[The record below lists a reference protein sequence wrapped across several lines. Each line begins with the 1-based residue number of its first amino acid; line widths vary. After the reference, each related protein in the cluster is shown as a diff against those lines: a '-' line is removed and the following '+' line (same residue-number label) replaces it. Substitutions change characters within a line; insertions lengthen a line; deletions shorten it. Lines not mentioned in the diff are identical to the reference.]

1 MSRGYVREL
10 DSMLSL
16 VRQGSGLSQA
26 VVQGL
31 DLREVHFAW
40 EELKCDGTV
49 FLGCRFPEGINVEFL
64 MERGATVVPAFPD
77 LPYNPF
83 RPRLYSRA
91 ELMDGWAPGR
101 DESTD
106 KKIYE
111 HFQTHG
117 RDSPGVLESLSQ
129 RLHDHAIDDALRD
142 LLEGRTEGD
151 GAKRVVGIMGGHKTP
166 RSDPYYRKVAR
177 IARELTRSGYFI
189 TTGGGPGIMEAA
201 NLGAFLAGVSEEE
214 LEEALGILSA
224 APVYTDE
231 GYMQCAQ
238 QVLDMFRHGSS
249 SLAVPTWFYGHEP
262 SNLFSVHIAKYF
274 SNSLREDGLLAIALH
289 GVIFAPGSAGTT
301 QEVFQDATQN
311 HYATYGVISP
321 MVFLGRQH
329 FGEKTLIY
337 DCLRRQAEGKD
348 YDDYLCLAENED
360 EVVDFIGSNPPGNQN
375 GKKGG

>member
-1 MSRGYVREL
+1 MNQGYVREL

-16 VRQGSGLSQA
+16 SRQGSGLSRA

-31 DLREVHFAW
+31 DLRGVGFAW
-40 EELKCDGTV
+40 EELECDGTV
-49 FLGCRFPEGINVEFL
+49 FLGCRFPEGITVEFL

-101 DESTD
+101 DDSTD
-106 KKIYE
+106 RKIYE
-111 HFQTHG
+111 HFQAHG

-151 GAKRVVGIMGGHKTP
+151 GAKKVVGIMGGHKTP

-214 LEEALGILSA
+214 LEEALGVLSV
-224 APVYTDE
+224 APVYTDD

-289 GVIFAPGSAGTT
+289 GIIFAPGSAGTT

-311 HYATYGVISP
+311 HYATYGMISP

-337 DCLRRQAEGKD
+337 DCLCRQAQGKD
-348 YDDYLCLAENED
+348 YGDYLCLAENED
-360 EVVDFIGSNPPGNQN
+360 EVVGFIASNPPGDQA
-375 GKKGG
+375 